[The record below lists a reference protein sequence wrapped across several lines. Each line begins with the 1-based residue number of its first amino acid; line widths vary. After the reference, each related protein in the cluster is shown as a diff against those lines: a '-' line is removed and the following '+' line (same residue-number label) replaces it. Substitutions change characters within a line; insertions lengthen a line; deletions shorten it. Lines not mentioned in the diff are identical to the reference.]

1 MGTHTLTPSP
11 TPERPWGF
19 IEKGAGPE
27 QGIQGLR
34 GCCSCSS
41 SNLCLSFLP
50 QNTPPSPAGSSE
62 GAPLPL
68 RGRGRARA
76 WGARGLSGGC
86 CFPSLCLHRLLWLLF
101 LCGYLLQ
108 VALCQTHT
116 QLHAH
121 VHTQLPTG
129 THTHQW
135 PFRVGRERVTP
146 GVKFVSTSWPP
157 GSQHEVL
164 QELLLSQDCFSPPS
178 CPGDSVCCLSRWVGQ
193 GQPAVGA
200 VSPPLWRSRP
210 PPKLAAPSSTDT
222 LALGGCSHCDNG
234 KSGVWGRLSSPG
246 GPACAQAPPPKPA
259 TSPLILRP
267 VPELKLWRQPGA
279 PSGQQIPH
287 HPPAIPLPP
296 APSSGGLQISAE

>member
-1 MGTHTLTPSP
+1 MAEPRLG
-11 TPERPWGF
+11 ERG
-19 IEKGAGPE
+19 
-27 QGIQGLR
+27 
-34 GCCSCSS
+34 
-41 SNLCLSFLP
+41 
-50 QNTPPSPAGSSE
+50 
-62 GAPLPL
+62 
-68 RGRGRARA
+68 
-76 WGARGLSGGC
+76 GLSGGC
-86 CFPSLCLHRLLWLLF
+86 CFPSLCLRRLLWLLF

-157 GSQHEVL
+157 GSQHKVAPSESG
-164 QELLLSQDCFSPPS
+164 LLSPPS
-178 CPGDSVCCLSRWVGQ
+178 CPGDSSVCCLSWWVGQ

-234 KSGVWGRLSSPG
+234 KSGVWGRLSSPPPPAPQACHLPFDPEASSRAEAVAAARRPL
-246 GPACAQAPPPKPA
+246 GPAD
-259 TSPLILRP
+259 TSSSTRH
-267 VPELKLWRQPGA
+267 
-279 PSGQQIPH
+279 PS
-287 HPPAIPLPP
+287 PP